1 MRPLYTVKMFSY
13 CSSAIHSR
21 CMCKRKKKKKKKER
35 ELLPSF
41 ERQTNEAMNK
51 IDTARD
57 SSIAFQLHDVRNASS
72 RGTSINES
80 FDSFGDSWII
90 QASPEL
96 CRARSRN
103 FAINRFSRV
112 MLVNRRT

>member
-1 MRPLYTVKMFSY
+1 MRPLYTVEMFSY

-21 CMCKRKKKKKKKER
+21 SMCKRKKKKKNANC
-35 ELLPSF
+35 F

-57 SSIAFQLHDVRNASS
+57 SSIAFQLHHVRNASS

-80 FDSFGDSWII
+80 FDSFGDS
-90 QASPEL
+90 
-96 CRARSRN
+96 
-103 FAINRFSRV
+103 
-112 MLVNRRT
+112 